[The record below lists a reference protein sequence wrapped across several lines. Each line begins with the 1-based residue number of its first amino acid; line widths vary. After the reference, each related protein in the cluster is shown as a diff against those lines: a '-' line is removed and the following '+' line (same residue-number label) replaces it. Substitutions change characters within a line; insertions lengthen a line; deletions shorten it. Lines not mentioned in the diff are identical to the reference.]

1 MAGTN
6 HAASSAAQA
15 NAIWI
20 RLLGNLQVERSG
32 LAQPL
37 PASKRT
43 RALLGYLVATA
54 KPQTRQH
61 LCELLWEGPD
71 DPRAA
76 LRWSLTKLR
85 PIVTARDAAR
95 LDTDRD
101 RVQFLGQGQFA
112 DIAQVGELLAQGTG
126 KASTPALEQAV
137 SLLQGEFL
145 DGLDLPHCYRFHHWC
160 MAERERFGSLRRRAL
175 ETLIERL
182 SGDPQ
187 RSLQYARALVAADP
201 LSEAAH
207 GRFVDRL
214 VAAGRIR
221 EADAHYE
228 HARDLLRR
236 ELAVPLSGQL
246 RRPVVIANEQRA
258 NAPRESAVTVDDK
271 VVARAAM
278 QTIARLVGRAAE
290 MHSIESALRSLS
302 VGPAP
307 ALLLFTGEPGIG
319 KSRLLQ
325 AMADAAEPAGV
336 AVASGRCFEPEMIRA
351 YGLWIDVLRE
361 FPDGRGA
368 TRARTLSD
376 PRLRWAAGVAE
387 AGGTRDALFA
397 EVADELRRMAKDR
410 ALVVLLDDLQWIDEG
425 SASLLHYLLRVADSL
440 GRVLFA
446 GAAREGDLA
455 DNPWARRLLVSLER
469 VRRVER
475 HAIGPLSVAETAS
488 LFEDEVPES
497 EAHARHRACGG
508 NPLFALEMARRK
520 EGGEPF
526 SDDVFHKLVAGRID
540 TLDDVARE
548 LLQFASALG
557 RPFAAELLGAAMDR
571 SEVAVQA
578 GLERHLQRGL
588 LRNLPD
594 GQYDFAHDLVRQATY
609 QALPQPQRR
618 MIHRRFARV
627 LAVAASG
634 DHRLYGDLAHQ
645 AGLAQD
651 HVLAAEA
658 CIAAGERCLRLHAN
672 TEGERAADRGLAHLS
687 QVDSATE
694 RVRLR
699 VALLRLKTFA
709 AGRPGILRRPQ
720 LMNELRE
727 LIGQAE
733 GLELH
738 ASASLGSYVL
748 SWVTQAMNDTGGV
761 RAATLHAEAMSR
773 TADAVTR
780 CQQLANT
787 GRCLLEVEQD
797 VGRAREFLDEASAL
811 AERANQRIT
820 ELDWGVGLVARW
832 DGDLDAAHRMM
843 SRAFALAQLKEDH
856 WREIECLTWRAKIDL
871 ERGDFVQV
879 AADAREIARVSER
892 IGVPLQPV
900 AETLRALAEYQPGER
915 SARAALD
922 NALAGLREFDDK
934 ANLAYVLNQC
944 ASIALT
950 EGDGRRARLLA
961 DEALAAAKAVRR
973 ITETVV
979 ANALLVVASIE
990 LNDAAAARR
999 HFTDLSA
1006 LPDGRILSAR
1016 AASALARARE
1026 RVPESFTQAAE
1037 AREDQGSVAKPRLD
1051 RR

>member
-1 MAGTN
+1 VAGTN
-6 HAASSAAQA
+6 HAASSAAST

-20 RLLGNLQVERSG
+20 RLLGNLQVERAG
-32 LAQPL
+32 VAQAL

-85 PIVTARDAAR
+85 PIVTTRDAAR
-95 LDTDRD
+95 LDADRD
-101 RVQFLGQGQFA
+101 RVQFVGRGQFA
-112 DIAQVGELLAQGTG
+112 DIAQVGGLLERGAG
-126 KASTPALEQAV
+126 KASTPALEQAA

-160 MAERERFGSLRRRAL
+160 MAERERFGSLRRRVL
-175 ETLIERL
+175 ETLIDRL
-182 SGDPQ
+182 SGDAE

-214 VAAGRIR
+214 VAAGRMR

-228 HARDLLRR
+228 HAKDLLRR
-236 ELAVPLSGQL
+236 ELAAPLSGQL
-246 RRPVVIANEQRA
+246 RRPVVIASEQRT
-258 NAPRESAVTVDDK
+258 NPPRESAATVDDK
-271 VVARAAM
+271 FVPRAAA
-278 QTIARLVGRAAE
+278 QTIPRLVGRAAE
-290 MHSIESALRSLS
+290 MRSIESALHSLS
-302 VGPAP
+302 TRPAP

-325 AMADAAEPAGV
+325 ATADAAELANV

-351 YGLWIDVLRE
+351 YGLWIDMLRE
-361 FPDGRGA
+361 FPDGQGA
-368 TRARTLSD
+368 RRARRLSD
-376 PRLRWAAGVAE
+376 PRLGEAASGAQ
-387 AGGTRDALFA
+387 AGGTRDAMFA
-397 EVADELRRMAKDR
+397 EVANEFHGMAKDR
-410 ALVVLLDDLQWIDEG
+410 VLVVLLDDLQWIDEG
-425 SASLLHYLLRVADSL
+425 SASLLHYLLRASNSL
-440 GRVLFA
+440 GRILFV

-455 DNPWARRLLVSLER
+455 DNPWARRLLVALER
-469 VRRVER
+469 ARLIER

-488 LFEDEVPES
+488 LFEGELSES
-497 EAHARHRACGG
+497 DAHARHRACGG

-520 EGGEPF
+520 EGGEPV
-526 SDDVFHKLVAGRID
+526 SDDVFHKLVAERID
-540 TLDDVARE
+540 TLDDGARE

-557 RPFAAELLGAAMDR
+557 RPFAAELLGAVMDR
-571 SEVAVQA
+571 SEVAAQA
-578 GLERHLQRGL
+578 DLGRHVQRGL
-588 LRNLPD
+588 LRHLPD
-594 GQYDFAHDLVRQATY
+594 GQYDFTHDLVRQATY

-627 LAVAASG
+627 LAAAAGS
-634 DHRLYGDLAHQ
+634 DDRLYGDLAHQ

-672 TEGERAADRGLAHLS
+672 TEGERAADRGLAHLP
-687 QVDSATE
+687 QVESATE

-709 AGRPGILRRPQ
+709 AGRPGILSRPQ
-720 LMNELRE
+720 LMTELRQS
-727 LIGQAE
+727 IDQAE

-738 ASASLGSYVL
+738 ASASLGSHVL

-797 VGRAREFLDEASAL
+797 VGRAREFLDEATIV
-811 AERANQRIT
+811 AERANLRIA
-820 ELDWGVGLVARW
+820 ELDWGLGLVARW
-832 DGDLDAAHRMM
+832 DGDLDTAHRMM

-856 WREIECLTWRAKIDL
+856 WREIECLVWRAKIDL
-871 ERGDFVQV
+871 ERGDLALV
-879 AADAREIARVSER
+879 AANAREIALVSER
-892 IGVPLQPV
+892 IGVPLLPV
-900 AETLRALAEYQPGER
+900 AETLRALAEYQPGESGR
-915 SARAALD
+915 LALD
-922 NALAGLREFDDK
+922 KALVGLREFDDK
-934 ANLAYVLNQC
+934 ANLAYVLNRC
-944 ASIALT
+944 ATIALA
-950 EGDGRRARLLA
+950 EGDGRRARVLA
-961 DEALAAAKAVRR
+961 DEALAAAKVVHR

-979 ANALLVVASIE
+979 ANALLVVACIA
-990 LNDAAAARR
+990 LNDDAGTRR
-999 HFTDLSA
+999 HLTDLSA
-1006 LPDGRILSAR
+1006 LPDGQMLSAR
-1016 AASALARARE
+1016 AASALAHARE
-1026 RVPESFTQAAE
+1026 RVPESFRHAE
-1037 AREDQGSVAKPRLD
+1037 ARQDQRRVEKPRLD
-1051 RR
+1051 HR